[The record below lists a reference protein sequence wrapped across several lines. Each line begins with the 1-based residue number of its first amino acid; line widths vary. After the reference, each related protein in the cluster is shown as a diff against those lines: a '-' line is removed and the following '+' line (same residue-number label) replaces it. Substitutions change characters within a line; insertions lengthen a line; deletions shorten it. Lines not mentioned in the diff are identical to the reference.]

1 MIKENPTAYEKHLP
15 WVTALAMFMQSLDG
29 TILNTSLPSI
39 ASDMNYSPLQM
50 QSIIVSYTL
59 TLAIFIPLS
68 GWLSD
73 KFGSK
78 RIFMIAV
85 ALFTLGSAFCALSY
99 DLLTMNLSRIIQAIG
114 GSMMIPVARL
124 AILYQFPRKELLKV
138 MNLITI
144 PGLLG
149 LVLGPSLGGWIS
161 DHFSWHWIFL
171 VNIPVGILGILAA
184 KLIMPNFKNTVGKF
198 DTKGLLLF
206 SLALVFVTLAMELS
220 SVQIHHWQLMVTLLS
235 FSGILF
241 FSYYKHFQKTPNAI
255 IDLHLF
261 KVRTLRVG
269 LIGSLFTR
277 FGITGIPFLL
287 PLLFQ
292 VGFGY
297 SATISGLLLLPSS
310 ITTIAIKPLIVPLVK
325 KFGYRSILISNTL
338 FLAAIIFVFS
348 LMSKETPL
356 IYSILLMI
364 AYGAFTSIQMTAMNT
379 ITLSDVTDNQAS
391 GANSM
396 LTIMQQLSISFGIS
410 IAALILSLYKDWFS
424 FYEGNLVDAFRY
436 TLITLAIFTALSSF
450 TFSKLQ
456 PEDGHKL
463 SE

>member
-114 GSMMIPVARL
+114 GSMMVPVARL

-206 SLALVFVTLAMELS
+206 SLALVFITLAMELS
-220 SVQIHHWQLMVTLLS
+220 SVQIHHWQLVVTLLS